1 MKRGF
6 SVAGRF
12 IVWLLCAA
20 VVETLV
26 LAAGPLLNGASGTG
40 NFLLSYW
47 AGYAVE
53 SLPVA
58 AAIALMGAGFL
69 ASRTLRHRLSG
80 YLILGT
86 LTVSVLFGGVWV
98 SRSLAT
104 PPEPFPAGP
113 AASGDSAPVPFFV
126 RASSGDRAE
135 GIVYLRP
142 PGSDPRLA
150 WAASGTYLR
159 DRGILLADR
168 TALPLTPR
176 GLPSAPTPFPGFRE
190 LRTWYLELGR
200 GNLFHALAAAAGTA
214 ALICGLWPLSRL
226 FRWPLVGAF
235 AALAAF
241 ALLGTLHGLF
251 RSPAAGEL
259 ASLVGIRV
267 PGTLLAG
274 ILAGSCGVALVFL
287 DFALCVPFS
296 TSRGGARRNRGR
308 P

>member
-1 MKRGF
+1 MKRGL

-12 IVWLLCAA
+12 VLWFLCAA
-20 VVETLV
+20 VGETLI
-26 LAAGPLLNGASGTG
+26 LAAGPLMNGASGVG
-40 NFLLSYW
+40 GFHLSFW
-47 AGYAVE
+47 AGYTVE
-53 SLPVA
+53 SLPAA
-58 AAIALMGAGFL
+58 AAIALLGAGFL
-69 ASRTLRHRLSG
+69 ATRTLRHRLSG

-86 LTVSVLFGGVWV
+86 LTVSVLAGGVWL
-98 SRSLAT
+98 SRGLAT
-104 PPEPFPAGP
+104 PPEPFPAAP
-113 AASGDSAPVPFFV
+113 AVSSGSEPSPFFV
-126 RASSGDRAE
+126 RAASGDDAE

-142 PGSDPRLA
+142 PGSDPRLV

-168 TALPLTPR
+168 TALPLTVP
-176 GLPSAPTPFPGFRE
+176 GMPEAPTPFPGFRE

-214 ALICGLWPLSRL
+214 VLICGLWPLSRL
-226 FRWPLVGAF
+226 FRWPLVGTF

-241 ALLGTLHGLF
+241 TLLGSLHGLF

-259 ASLVGIRV
+259 ASLMGIRV

-287 DFALCVPFS
+287 DVALCEPFS
-296 TSRGGARRNRGR
+296 KARRGARRNRGR